1 MQQKLKKLTLAAM
14 FCAMIF
20 VLTRFVQVPVAM
32 GYVHL
37 GDALIYICA
46 GLLGNPWAIIA
57 GSVGQALADI
67 STGYIIYAPT
77 TFISKALMAV
87 IFGIAS
93 KNSTKILTK
102 KTALATIPCG
112 AVTVIFYF
120 ITDLII
126 GEGYALTNI
135 TGNLIQGVA
144 SGVMFI
150 VLALALDKSKIKTRT
165 KL

>member
-1 MQQKLKKLTLAAM
+1 M

-46 GLLGNPWAIIA
+46 GFLGNPWAIIA
-57 GSVGQALADI
+57 GSVGEALADV
-67 STGYIIYAPT
+67 SSGYIIYAPT
-77 TFISKALMAV
+77 TFIAKALMAFV
-87 IFGIAS
+87 FAMAS
-93 KNSTKILTK
+93 KNSAKILTK
-102 KTALATIPCG
+102 KTAFATIPCG
-112 AVTVIFYF
+112 IITVVAYF

-135 TGNLIQGVA
+135 PGNLIQGVA
-144 SGVMFI
+144 SGVIFI
-150 VLALALDKSKIKTRT
+150 ILALALDKSKIKTRI
-165 KL
+165 